1 MENSVR
7 PRLLCKWPH
16 VVKYITYMY
25 LCWKEI
31 STLKK
36 MLQKCF
42 VQGMD
47 LIKLLYYNTLI
58 QLSRPAYH
66 CKLFLQHWKL
76 FFSFICSTKEQFCG
90 FPELYEWVESSMTL
104 IKNEGNMWRSS
115 ILNRNSCLLWM
126 MHEDSLLEEK
136 YEATVK
142 SLLNTRV
149 SSNIFLKASL
159 SFLSLLAVHS
169 PTHKRYYMSLQIKHN
184 IFISLQ
190 GSQKK
195 T

>member
-1 MENSVR
+1 
-7 PRLLCKWPH
+7 
-16 VVKYITYMY
+16 MY

-47 LIKLLYYNTLI
+47 LIKLLYYNSLI

-76 FFSFICSTKEQFCG
+76 FFSFVCSTKEQFCG

-126 MHEDSLLEEK
+126 MHEGSLLEEK

-149 SSNIFLKASL
+149 SSNIFSKGIFVF
-159 SFLSLLAVHS
+159 SFIISSQAVHS
-169 PTHKRYYMSLQIKHN
+169 PPHKRYYMSLQIKHN